1 MFIMSCA
8 RAYMLRHAE
17 RLLADLARL
26 DSMPPPPFKTE
37 FYRLDIDFK
46 DIMPCH
52 QISAHPPDVHQFA
65 ELCCLVTATVCQMR
79 DREDFKYGI
88 DRRERVMDRGDSM
101 APSSRVLELDT
112 SNCRLERHPA

>member
-1 MFIMSCA
+1 MSCA

-65 ELCCLVTATVCQMR
+65 ELWCLVTATVHHGAEGSKDSVVRVLDMSMQ
-79 DREDFKYGI
+79 DFKDYLA
-88 DRRERVMDRGDSM
+88 DLLQSRGGLAGLSTFGG
-101 APSSRVLELDT
+101 VFGQ
-112 SNCRLERHPA
+112 C